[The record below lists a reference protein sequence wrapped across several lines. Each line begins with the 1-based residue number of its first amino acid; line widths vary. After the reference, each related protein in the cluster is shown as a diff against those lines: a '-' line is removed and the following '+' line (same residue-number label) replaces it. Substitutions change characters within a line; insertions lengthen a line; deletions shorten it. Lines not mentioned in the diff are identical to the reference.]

1 MGIGAQLGPLTARL
15 RKVRVHSV
23 VAGRGTFL
31 AQRGSGRKT
40 TVADDLHERIS
51 AAFRRARE
59 KLAVANRVLEAG
71 FAADAVPPA
80 YYACYFAAEAA
91 LASEGDE
98 VRTHEGLKSL
108 FGLRFIRPGL
118 LPARLGSILRE
129 LKDERQS
136 SDYSV
141 FPAITETDA
150 AESLKRAHEFV
161 AALADF
167 LETRG
172 FATKE

>member
-1 MGIGAQLGPLTARL
+1 M
-15 RKVRVHSV
+15 
-23 VAGRGTFL
+23 
-31 AQRGSGRKT
+31 
-40 TVADDLHERIS
+40 ADDLHERVS

-59 KLAVANRVLEAG
+59 KLEVAEGVLAAG

-91 LASEGDE
+91 LATEGDD

-108 FGLRFIRPGL
+108 FGLRFVRSGL

-129 LKDERQS
+129 LKDERQN

-141 FPAITETDA
+141 FPAITQEDA
-150 AESLKRAHEFV
+150 TRSLGRAAEFV

-167 LETRG
+167 LAARG
-172 FATKE
+172 FATNQ